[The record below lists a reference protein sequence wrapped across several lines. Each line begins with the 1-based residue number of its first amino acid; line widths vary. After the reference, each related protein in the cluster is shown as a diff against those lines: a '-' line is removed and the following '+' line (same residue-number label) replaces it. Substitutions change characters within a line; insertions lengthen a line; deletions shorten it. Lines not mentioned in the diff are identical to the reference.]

1 MHFAGYPLSALL
13 GVFAVAGALAVVLY
27 ILKLRR
33 RPVPVV
39 FSPIWRRV
47 LGDRESSR
55 LFSQLKRW
63 LSLLLQLALL
73 ALLALALGDPRL
85 GAAQGDARHVV
96 VLIDASASMLS
107 NDVAPSRLAKARE
120 AASGLVAGL
129 GSNDRMLIA
138 EMDANVTPLST
149 MTDDVA
155 ALEAGLEHLSAS
167 DTRADL
173 PRGLSFALDSLRGRS
188 HPEIIIIG
196 DGAFSD
202 SVTRHAPP
210 LEGVQL
216 SFIPIG
222 SAAQNVAITAFS
234 VRRYPLDRSRYEVM
248 LEVFNTNDAP
258 AEVELGMYGDGQ
270 LVQTGHL
277 TLAAKER
284 RAQFFPNLA
293 GADRTLE
300 AAIELPAGQDYLS
313 RDNRAYALMPERRR
327 TRVLVVTPGNTYL
340 EAALLLDEYLDVT
353 QVAPG
358 APLPEGRFDVTIL
371 DGTTVT
377 PEPRLGGLFYLDVPA
392 SGGPVAHRREIRD
405 FGFDRWDEKSAI
417 LRWTAPENIQVLTG
431 HALAPEPRDVVVG
444 ASELGPIL
452 VAGRRSGQPFVALGF
467 DPRRSDLVLRV
478 AWPLFVLNTINY
490 FVEEDTGYI
499 SSFRTG
505 DVWQVPAPS
514 DGSLGWIMEPGGLR
528 HRVAIKEGRAAYAGV
543 QAGFYELAVDGSDRP
558 PTRFAA
564 NLSDLDE
571 SQIAPLVKLG
581 LGGVDA
587 GEAKGFSSRAR
598 HQIWGYLLLA
608 VLLVS
613 AVEWL
618 TYHRRV
624 TV

>member
-1 MHFAGYPLSALL
+1 MHLAGYPLSALL
-13 GVFAVAGALAVVLY
+13 GVFAAAALGAVLLY

-63 LSLLLQLALL
+63 LSLLLQLVLL
-73 ALLALALGDPRL
+73 GLLVLAIGDPRL
-85 GAAQGDARHVV
+85 GAVSVDARHVV
-96 VLIDASASMLS
+96 VLIDASASMLA

-120 AASGLVAGL
+120 AATGFLTGL
-129 GSNDRMLIA
+129 GSNDRMLLA
-138 EMDANVTPLST
+138 QLDANVTPLST
-149 MTDDVA
+149 MTDDVS
-155 ALEAGLEHLSAS
+155 ALEVGLERLRAS

-173 PRGLSFALDSLRGRS
+173 ARGLGFAVDSLRGKSR
-188 HPEIIIIG
+188 PEVIVIS
-196 DGAFSD
+196 DGAFPEA
-202 SVTRHAPP
+202 VTRHAPP
-210 LEGVQL
+210 LDGIKL
-216 SFIPIG
+216 SFVPVG

-248 LEVFNTNDAP
+248 LEVFNTNPDP
-258 AEVELGMYGDGQ
+258 AEVELSMYGDGQ

-277 TLAAKER
+277 SLAPRER

-300 AAIELPAGQDYLS
+300 AAIELPAGQDHLG

-327 TRVLVVTPGNTYL
+327 SRVLVVTPGNTYL
-340 EAALLLDEYLDVT
+340 EAALLLDEYLDVSMVT
-353 QVAPG
+353 PG
-358 APLPEGRFDVTIL
+358 APLPDGRFDVTIL
-371 DGTTVT
+371 DGVAVPT
-377 PEPRLGGLFYLDVPA
+377 EPRLGGLLYLNTPET
-392 SGGPVAHRREIRD
+392 GGPVAVRREIQD

-417 LRWTAPENIQVLTG
+417 LRWIAPENIQVTLG
-431 HALAPEPRDVVVG
+431 HALVPEPRDQIVG
-444 ASELGPIL
+444 SSELGPIL
-452 VAGRRSGQPFVALGF
+452 VEGRRNDQPFVALGF
-467 DPRRSDLVLRV
+467 DPRHSDLVLRV
-478 AWPLFVLNTINY
+478 AWPLFVLNTINH

-505 DVWQVPAPS
+505 DVWQVPAPGPGDTGWVTEP
-514 DGSLGWIMEPGGLR
+514 DGAR
-528 HRVAIKEGRAAYAGV
+528 YKVAIKEGRAAYAGIH
-543 QAGFYELAVDGSDRP
+543 AGFYQLAIDGSDRP

-571 SQIAPLVKLG
+571 SQIAPQAKLS
-581 LGGVDA
+581 LGGNEA
-587 GEAKGFSSRAR
+587 GQAQGFSARAR
-598 HQIWGYLLLA
+598 HSLWGYLVLA
-608 VLLVS
+608 VLAIS
-613 AVEWL
+613 AIEWL